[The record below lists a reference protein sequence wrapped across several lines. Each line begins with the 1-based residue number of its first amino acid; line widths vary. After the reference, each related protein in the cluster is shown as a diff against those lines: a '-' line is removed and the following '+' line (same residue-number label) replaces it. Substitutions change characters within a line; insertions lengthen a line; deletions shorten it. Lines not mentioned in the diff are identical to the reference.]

1 MAVADINAHGIPD
14 LILCLKGKFI
24 AIELKKEDG
33 KPSELQLYNIEKIK
47 QSGGQA
53 FILRPSE
60 FEKFKEEVLKIV

>member
-1 MAVADINAHGIPD
+1 MGTEVINVHGIPD
-14 LILCLKGKFI
+14 LIICLKGKFI
-24 AIELKKEDG
+24 AIELKNEDG
-33 KPSELQLYNIEKIK
+33 KPSALQLYNVKQIK

>member
-1 MAVADINAHGIPD
+1 MAAEDINAHGIPD
-14 LILCLKGKFI
+14 LILCLKGKFV
-24 AIELKKEDG
+24 AIELKNEDG
-33 KPSELQLYNIEKIK
+33 KPSALQLYNIEKIK

>member
-1 MAVADINAHGIPD
+1 MGTEVINVHGIPD
-14 LILCLKGKFI
+14 LIICLKGKFV
-24 AIELKKEDG
+24 AIELKNEDG
-33 KPSELQLYNIEKIK
+33 KPSALQLYNIKQIK

>member
-1 MAVADINAHGIPD
+1 MAVEDINAHGIPD
-14 LILCLKGKFI
+14 LILCLKGKFV
-24 AIELKKEDG
+24 AIELKNEDG
-33 KPSELQLYNIEKIK
+33 KLSALQLYNIEKIK